1 MNKKI
6 VATFRYGGRFSR
18 ALIVVL
24 WVLLII
30 MPMSM
35 IACILGTIFWHE
47 AFAALAVMPLG
58 LIFPLIWFIKVDK
71 KYSKMIDK
79 FMKDAVLVKA
89 IMVEN
94 IPRFS
99 GNGYVNH
106 FAFAIKFN
114 YNGEPIVL
122 NNDTTMLINQTV
134 KNELSFVSYKELRRF
149 TDREIDVYY
158 SPSNNQILFFK
169 Q

>member
-6 VATFRYGGRFSR
+6 VATFKYGGRFSR
-18 ALIVVL
+18 GLIVFF

-94 IPRFS
+94 VPMFS

-114 YNGEPIVL
+114 YNGESIVL